1 MLTGNYIRIKHQEE
15 TCIQGFAGSGYNAGQ
30 TALDDSLFSALLVRS
45 NEHYDISF
53 WNPIAFV
60 AGDG

>member
-15 TCIQGFAGSGYNAGQ
+15 TCIQGFAGSGQ